1 MELVVFVVAL
11 IVAGALIPD
20 RSGIVFYR

>member
-1 MELVVFVVAL
+1 MELAFVVVAL

-20 RSGIVFYR
+20 HSGIVFYR